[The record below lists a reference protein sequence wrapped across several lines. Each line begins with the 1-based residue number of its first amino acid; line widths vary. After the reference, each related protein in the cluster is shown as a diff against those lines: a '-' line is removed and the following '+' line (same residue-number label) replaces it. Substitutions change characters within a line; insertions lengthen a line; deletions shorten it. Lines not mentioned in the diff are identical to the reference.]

1 MTARELGGRKTR
13 VEASAEPL
21 HAELRRRFELT
32 PTECAVAV
40 ELLGGKTYQAIA
52 RSLGVSVHTVH
63 SHVKA
68 IHRKADVTSSL
79 QFVSRFKAA
88 PS

>member
-1 MTARELGGRKTR
+1 MTVKEARGRKGR
-13 VEASAEPL
+13 ARASAEPL

-32 PTECAVAV
+32 PTECDVAA
-40 ELLGGKTYQAIA
+40 ELLGGSTYRVIA
-52 RSLGVSVHTVH
+52 SSLGMSVHTVH

-79 QFVSRFKAA
+79 QFVSLVRVER
-88 PS
+88 S